1 MQARQRAAINKMIGY
16 LTSRDFIILIIK
28 IVVIFGAVMNVVGL
42 LSWVERK
49 VMARVQMRPG
59 PTRVGP
65 FGLLQ
70 PMADLLKF
78 VFKEDVIPSQANRFL
93 YIAAPLVSLIPAFL
107 TFSVVPFGPWLQVTD
122 LSVGLLFVFAL
133 TSLGVYGIALG
144 GWASNSKYPLIGAMR
159 SAAQMISYELS
170 LTLSVVGVLMIAN
183 TLSLGQLV
191 SSQRSTWF
199 GVIPRWN
206 IFLQPIAFLVYV
218 CSAVAETNRL
228 PFDLAESEQEL
239 VAGWH
244 TEYSSLKFAMFMLAE
259 YANMVTVSALATIM
273 FLGGWSGPVFGPFW
287 MQAALPTLWFIL
299 KIFVFIFFYVLL
311 RATIPRFRYDQLM
324 KFGLKVLLPLSLG
337 NILATSFNVAIS

>member
-70 PMADLLKF
+70 PLADLLKF
-78 VFKEDVIPSQANRFL
+78 VFKEEVIPTQANTFL
-93 YIAAPLVSLIPAFL
+93 YIAAPLISLIPAFL
-107 TFSVVPFGPWLQVTD
+107 TFAVVPFGPSLQVTD
-122 LSVGLLFVFAL
+122 FSVGLLFVFAL

-144 GWASNSKYPLIGAMR
+144 GWSSNSKYPLLGAMR
-159 SAAQMISYELS
+159 SSAQMISYELS
-170 LTLSVVGVLMIAN
+170 LTLSVVGVVLIAN
-183 TLSLGQLV
+183 TLSLRELV
-191 SSQRSTWF
+191 ISQNSTWAGF
-199 GVIPRWN
+199 IPRWN
-206 IFLQPIAFLVYV
+206 IFLQPIPFVVYV
-218 CSAVAETNRL
+218 VSGVAETNRL

-244 TEYSSLKFAMFMLAE
+244 TEYSSMKFLMFMMAE
-259 YANMVTVSALATIM
+259 YANLIAVSSVATIL
-273 FLGGWSGPVFGPFW
+273 FLGGWNGPMFGPQW
-287 MQAALPTLWFIL
+287 LQMALPIVWFVL
-299 KIFVFIFFYVLL
+299 KIGLFVFFYVLL
-311 RATIPRFRYDQLM
+311 RSTIPRFRYD
-324 KFGLKVLLPLSLG
+324 
-337 NILATSFNVAIS
+337 

>member
-1 MQARQRAAINKMIGY
+1 MIEY

-70 PMADLLKF
+70 PLADLLKF
-78 VFKEDVIPSQANRFL
+78 VFKEEVIPMQANTLL
-93 YIAAPLVSLIPAFL
+93 YIAAPLISLIPAFL
-107 TFSVVPFGPWLQVTD
+107 TFAVVPFGPSLQVTD

-144 GWASNSKYPLIGAMR
+144 GWSSNSKYPLLGAMR
-159 SAAQMISYELS
+159 SSAQMISYELS
-170 LTLSVVGVLMIAN
+170 LTLSVIGVVLIAN
-183 TLSLGQLV
+183 TLSLRELV
-191 SSQRSTWF
+191 ISQNSTWAGF
-199 GVIPRWN
+199 IPRWN
-206 IFLQPIAFLVYV
+206 IFLQPIAFVVYV
-218 CSAVAETNRL
+218 VSGVAETNRL

-244 TEYSSLKFAMFMLAE
+244 TEYSSMKFLMFMMAE
-259 YANMVTVSALATIM
+259 YANLIAVSSVATIL
-273 FLGGWSGPVFGPFW
+273 FLGGWNGPMFGPQW
-287 MQAALPTLWFIL
+287 LQMVLPIVWFTV
-299 KIFVFIFFYVLL
+299 KIGLFVFFYVLL
-311 RATIPRFRYDQLM
+311 RSTIPRFRYDQLM
-324 KFGLKVLLPLSLG
+324 RFGWKVLLPLSLV
-337 NILATSFNVAIS
+337 NIVVTSFVVAIT

>member
-70 PMADLLKF
+70 PLADLLKF
-78 VFKEDVIPSQANRFL
+78 VFKEEVIPTQANAFL
-93 YIAAPLVSLIPAFL
+93 YIAAPLISLIPAFL
-107 TFSVVPFGPWLQVTD
+107 TFAVVPFGPSLQVTD

-144 GWASNSKYPLIGAMR
+144 GWSSNSKYPLLGAMR
-159 SAAQMISYELS
+159 SAAQMISYDLS
-170 LTLSVVGVLMIAN
+170 LTLSVVGVLLIAN
-183 TLSLGQLV
+183 TLSLRELV
-191 SSQRSTWF
+191 ISQNSTWAGF
-199 GVIPRWN
+199 IPRWN
-206 IFLQPIAFLVYV
+206 IFLQPIAFIVYV
-218 CSAVAETNRL
+218 ISGVAETNRL

-244 TEYSSLKFAMFMLAE
+244 TEYSSMKFLMFMMAE
-259 YANMVTVSALATIM
+259 YANLIAVSAIATTL
-273 FLGGWSGPVFGPFW
+273 FLGGWNGPMFGPPLV
-287 MQAALPTLWFIL
+287 QLVLPILWFVI
-299 KIFVFIFFYVLL
+299 KIGFFVFFYVLL
-311 RATIPRFRYDQLM
+311 RSTIPRFRYDQLM
-324 KFGLKVLLPLSLG
+324 KFGWKVLLPLSLA
-337 NILATSFNVAIS
+337 NILITSFVIAIS

>member
-1 MQARQRAAINKMIGY
+1 MIEY

-70 PMADLLKF
+70 PLADLLKF
-78 VFKEDVIPSQANRFL
+78 VFKEEVIPTQANTFL
-93 YIAAPLVSLIPAFL
+93 YIAAPLISLIPAFL
-107 TFSVVPFGPWLQVTD
+107 TFAVVPFGPWLQVTD

-144 GWASNSKYPLIGAMR
+144 GWSSNSKYPLLGAMR
-159 SAAQMISYELS
+159 SSAQMISYELS
-170 LTLSVVGVLMIAN
+170 LTLSVIGVLLIAN
-183 TLSLGQLV
+183 TLSLRELV
-191 SSQRSTWF
+191 ISQNSTWAGF
-199 GVIPRWN
+199 IPRWN
-206 IFLQPIAFLVYV
+206 IFLQPIAFVVYV
-218 CSAVAETNRL
+218 VSGVAETNRL

-244 TEYSSLKFAMFMLAE
+244 TEYSSMKFLMFMMAE
-259 YANMVTVSALATIM
+259 YANLIGVSSVATIL
-273 FLGGWSGPVFGPFW
+273 FLGGWNGPMFGPQW
-287 MQAALPTLWFIL
+287 LQMVLPIVWFVL
-299 KIFVFIFFYVLL
+299 KIGLFVFFYVLL
-311 RATIPRFRYDQLM
+311 RSTIPRFRYDQLM
-324 KFGLKVLLPLSLG
+324 RFGWKVLLPLSLA
-337 NILATSFNVAIS
+337 NIVVTSFVIAIT

>member
-1 MQARQRAAINKMIGY
+1 MIGY

-70 PMADLLKF
+70 PLADLLKF
-78 VFKEDVIPSQANRFL
+78 VFKEEVIPTQANTFL
-93 YIAAPLVSLIPAFL
+93 YIAAPLISLIPAFL
-107 TFSVVPFGPWLQVTD
+107 TFAVVPFGPSLQVTD

-144 GWASNSKYPLIGAMR
+144 GWSSNSKYPLLGAMR
-159 SAAQMISYELS
+159 SSAQMISYELS
-170 LTLSVVGVLMIAN
+170 LTLSVVGVVLIAN
-183 TLSLGQLV
+183 TLSLRELV
-191 SSQRSTWF
+191 ISQNSTWAGF
-199 GVIPRWN
+199 IPRWN
-206 IFLQPIAFLVYV
+206 IFLQPIPFVVYV
-218 CSAVAETNRL
+218 VSGVAETNRL

-244 TEYSSLKFAMFMLAE
+244 TEYSSMKFLMFMMAE
-259 YANMVTVSALATIM
+259 YANLIAVSSVATIL
-273 FLGGWSGPVFGPFW
+273 FLGGWNGPMFGPQW
-287 MQAALPTLWFIL
+287 LQMALPIVWFVL
-299 KIFVFIFFYVLL
+299 KIGLFVFFYVLL
-311 RATIPRFRYDQLM
+311 RSTIPRFRYDQLM
-324 KFGLKVLLPLSLG
+324 KFGWKVLFPLSLA
-337 NILATSFNVAIS
+337 NIVVTSFVVAIT

>member
-144 GWASNSKYPLIGAMR
+144 GWASNSKYPLMGAMR
-159 SAAQMISYELS
+159 SSAQMISYELS

-183 TLSLGQLV
+183 TLSLRELV
-191 SSQRSTWF
+191 IAQQSTWLGF
-199 GVIPRWN
+199 IPKWN
-206 IFLQPIAFLVYV
+206 IFLQPVAFLVYV
-218 CSAVAETNRL
+218 VSGVAETNRL

-244 TEYSSLKFAMFMLAE
+244 TEYSSMKFLMFMMAE
-259 YANMVTVSALATIM
+259 YANMIAVSALATIL
-273 FLGGWSGPVFGPFW
+273 FLGGWSGPMFGPELVR
-287 MQAALPTLWFIL
+287 MGLPILWFVL
-299 KIFVFIFFYVLL
+299 KVSLFVFFYVLL
-311 RATIPRFRYDQLM
+311 RSTIPRFRYDQLM
-324 KFGLKVLLPLSLG
+324 RFGWKVLFPLSLA
-337 NILATSFNVAIS
+337 NIVVTSFVVAIV

>member
-1 MQARQRAAINKMIGY
+1 MFEY
-16 LTSRDFIILIIK
+16 FTSWDFVILIIK

-49 VMARVQMRPG
+49 MMARVQMRPG

-70 PMADLLKF
+70 PFADLLKF
-78 VFKEDVIPSQANRFL
+78 VFKEEVIPTQANAFL

-107 TFSVVPFGPWLQVTD
+107 TFAVVPFGPWLQVTD

-144 GWASNSKYPLIGAMR
+144 GWASNSKYPLMGAMR
-159 SAAQMISYELS
+159 SSAQMISYELS

-183 TLSLGQLV
+183 TLSLRELV
-191 SSQRSTWF
+191 ISQQSTWLGF
-199 GVIPRWN
+199 IPRWN
-206 IFLQPIAFLVYV
+206 IFLQPVAFVVYV
-218 CSAVAETNRL
+218 ISGVAETNRL

-244 TEYSSLKFAMFMLAE
+244 TEYSSMKFLMFMMAE
-259 YANMVTVSALATIM
+259 YANLIAVSALATVL
-273 FLGGWSGPVFGPFW
+273 FLGGWNGPMFGPQW
-287 MQAALPTLWFIL
+287 IRLILPIVWFAI
-299 KIFVFIFFYVLL
+299 KIGFFVFFYVLL
-311 RATIPRFRYDQLM
+311 RSTIPRFRYDQLM
-324 KFGLKVLLPLSLG
+324 KFGWKVLLPLSLA
-337 NILATSFNVAIS
+337 NIVVTSFVIAIA

>member
-1 MQARQRAAINKMIGY
+1 MIEY

-70 PMADLLKF
+70 PLADLLKF
-78 VFKEDVIPSQANRFL
+78 VFKEEVVPTQANTFL
-93 YIAAPLVSLIPAFL
+93 YIAAPLISLIPAFL
-107 TFSVVPFGPWLQVTD
+107 SFAVVPFGPSLQVTD
-122 LSVGLLFVFAL
+122 LSVGLLFIFAL

-159 SAAQMISYELS
+159 SSAQMISYELS
-170 LTLSVVGVLMIAN
+170 LTLSVVGVLLIAN
-183 TLSLGQLV
+183 TLSLRELV
-191 SSQRSTWF
+191 ISQKSTWAGF
-199 GVIPRWN
+199 IPRWN
-206 IFLQPIAFLVYV
+206 IFLQPVAFVVYV
-218 CSAVAETNRL
+218 VSGVAETNRL

-244 TEYSSLKFAMFMLAE
+244 TEYSSMKFLMFMMAE
-259 YANMVTVSALATIM
+259 YANLIAVSSVATIL
-273 FLGGWSGPVFGPFW
+273 FLGGWNGPMFGPQW
-287 MQAALPTLWFIL
+287 LQMVLPIIWFTL
-299 KIFVFIFFYVLL
+299 KIGLFVFFYVLL
-311 RATIPRFRYDQLM
+311 RSTIPRFRYDQLM
-324 KFGLKVLLPLSLG
+324 KFGWKVLVPLSLA
-337 NILATSFNVAIS
+337 NIVVTSFVIAVT